1 LQTSP
6 YTRFFSFFGLRE
18 NPFAVSPD
26 PRYLFMTPRIQ
37 EAWGAIEYGIRS
49 REGIILLTGE
59 AGTGKTSLI
68 RRLLEWLHEQRMPTA
83 FIFNSH
89 LESKHLYD
97 FMLADF
103 GVRPDPRWQGN
114 ALMCLSQWLTE
125 RCREGQIP
133 VLIVDEAQGLP
144 VHVLEEIRLLLNL
157 ETPQE
162 KLLQIVLAGQ
172 PELEGKLNRPEM
184 RQLKQ
189 RITLRCKTAPLTP
202 KEARHYIQARLDV
215 AGAAGR
221 PIFSPDAVAAAHGY
235 SRGIPRVMNLLC
247 EHALI
252 NAYAGNMS
260 VVPARVLDE
269 VAREFHFDRDSYV
282 PAIYSG
288 ISDALALPGEGRVP
302 LVRAETSTP
311 AIQAMPSTASASTE
325 PSNALPLPEGVAPL
339 PEIQTTPSAA
349 SALAG
354 PLKTFPLYEAVA
366 PPQAIPVTNQA
377 AVNQPQLNEHVV
389 HAADDSTATI
399 FPPAARQA
407 VKKVATGP
415 RRRKP
420 PLSSRLLATF
430 SDNWPKTLLSP
441 SLKSKLRKQSHDFR
455 RALRHIWS
463 DVSDE
468 RRLRRIKATVES
480 QSERGLRRLS
490 ATFSKAQLS
499 LEHQWKNAA
508 PIWQRTKA
516 SLLHWLEQPQR
527 LRRSLADSR
536 TQRPSSVAPL
546 TPLKVAAWPRVN
558 RAQKRLRKPLPQ
570 SVGLPSTESG
580 VNVNVIVMRWLRQPF
595 RASTSTASP
604 RTATSRN
611 R

>member
-1 LQTSP
+1 
-6 YTRFFSFFGLRE
+6 
-18 NPFAVSPD
+18 
-26 PRYLFMTPRIQ
+26 MTPRIQ

-68 RRLLEWLHEQRMPTA
+68 RRLLEWLHDRRMPTA

-89 LESKHLYD
+89 LEPKHLYD

-114 ALMCLSQWLTE
+114 ALMCLGQWLPE

-144 VHVLEEIRLLLNL
+144 LHVLEEIRLLLNL

-172 PELEGKLNRPEM
+172 PELEEKLNRPET

-202 KEARHYIQARLDV
+202 KEARDYIQARLDV

-221 PIFSPDAVAAAHGY
+221 PIFSPEAVAAAHGY

-260 VVPARVLDE
+260 VVPAKVLDE
-269 VAREFHFDRDSYV
+269 VAREFHFDRDRYV
-282 PAIYSG
+282 PAIYTR
-288 ISDALALPGEGRVP
+288 IPDAFSLPGRDQDQLPPVSVES
-302 LVRAETSTP
+302 STP
-311 AIQAMPSTASASTE
+311 AVQSMPPPASISIE
-325 PSNALPLPEGVAPL
+325 PSNALSLPEAVAPL
-339 PEIQTTPSAA
+339 PAIAA
-349 SALAG
+349 AHQPEVVQPKQDGDVVHTADD
-354 PLKTFPLYEAVA
+354 FA
-366 PPQAIPVTNQA
+366 A
-377 AVNQPQLNEHVV
+377 AV
-389 HAADDSTATI
+389 
-399 FPPAARQA
+399 PAAGRQTM
-407 VKKVATGP
+407 KKVATKP
-415 RRRKP
+415 RKA
-420 PLSSRLLATF
+420 PLNSRVLATLQ
-430 SDNWPKTLLSP
+430 DNWPKTLLAP
-441 SLKSKLRKQSHDFR
+441 SLRSKLRRRGHDFR
-455 RALRHIWS
+455 RSLRRIWS

-468 RRLRRIKATVES
+468 RRFRRIKAIVES
-480 QSERGLRRLS
+480 RSESELRRLS
-490 ATFSKAQLS
+490 ATFSRAQIS
-499 LEHQWKNAA
+499 LEDRWKNAA

-527 LRRSLADSR
+527 WRRPLAESR
-536 TQRPSSVAPL
+536 IPRPSPVARATPPKVAP
-546 TPLKVAAWPRVN
+546 WSNVN
-558 RAQKRLRKPLPQ
+558 RAQSRLRKSPPQ
-570 SVGLPSTESG
+570 SVSLASSESG

-595 RASTSTASP
+595 RASTSTHSP
-604 RTATSRN
+604 HAATSRN

>member
-1 LQTSP
+1 MQTNP

-68 RRLLEWLHEQRMPTA
+68 RRLLEWLHEHRMPTA

-114 ALMCLSQWLTE
+114 ALMCLGQWLPE

-144 VHVLEEIRLLLNL
+144 VHVLEEIRMLLNL

-172 PELEGKLNRPEM
+172 PELEEKLNRPEM

-202 KEARHYIQARLDV
+202 KEARHYVQARLDV
-215 AGAAGR
+215 AGAAGM
-221 PIFSPDAVAAAHGY
+221 PIFSPDAVIAAHGY

-269 VAREFHFDRDSYV
+269 VAREFHFDRDTYV

-288 ISDALALPGEGRVP
+288 ISDALSLPYRERVSP
-302 LVRAETSTP
+302 APTESSTP
-311 AIQAMPSTASASTE
+311 PTEAMPPTASVSTE
-325 PSNALPLPEGVAPL
+325 PSNALPLLEHVAPL
-339 PEIQTTPSAA
+339 SEIHTMPSPA
-349 SALAG
+349 SAPAE
-354 PLKTFPLYEAVA
+354 PLNTFFLSEAVA
-366 PPQAIPVTNQA
+366 SPQAIPATNQP
-377 AVNQPQLNEHVV
+377 AVNQPQRNENVV
-389 HAADDSTATI
+389 HAADDSRTTI
-399 FPPAARQA
+399 FPPAVRQT
-407 VKKVATGP
+407 VKRVATGP

-420 PLSSRLLATF
+420 SLSSRLLATVPH
-430 SDNWPKTLLSP
+430 NWPKTLLSP
-441 SLKSKLRKQSHDFR
+441 SLKSKLRKHSHDFR
-455 RALRHIWS
+455 RSLRHIWS

-468 RRLRRIKATVES
+468 RRLRRIKSAVES
-480 QSERGLRRLS
+480 QSERGLRRFS
-490 ATFSKAQLS
+490 ATFSKAQAS
-499 LEHQWKNAA
+499 LEHRWKNAA
-508 PIWQRTKA
+508 PVWQRTKA

-527 LRRSLADSR
+527 WQRSLAASDSP
-536 TQRPSSVAPL
+536 RPSLVAPL

-558 RAQKRLRKPLPQ
+558 RAQKRLRKPMPQ
-570 SVGLPSTESG
+570 SVAVPSSESG

-595 RASTSTASP
+595 RGSTSTHSP

>member
-1 LQTSP
+1 MQTNP

-68 RRLLEWLHEQRMPTA
+68 RKLLEWLHEHRMPTA

-114 ALMCLSQWLTE
+114 ALMCLGQWLPE

-144 VHVLEEIRLLLNL
+144 VHVLEEIRMLLNL

-172 PELEGKLNRPEM
+172 PELEEKLNRPEM

-221 PIFSPDAVAAAHGY
+221 PIFSPDAVIAAHGY

-252 NAYAGNMS
+252 NAYAGNMG
-260 VVPARVLDE
+260 VVPTRVLDE
-269 VAREFHFDRDSYV
+269 VAREFHFDQDSYV
-282 PAIYSG
+282 PAIYSRIPG
-288 ISDALALPGEGRVP
+288 ALSLPYQERVP
-302 LVRAETSTP
+302 PAPTESSTP
-311 AIQAMPSTASASTE
+311 AMQAMPSPAFVSTE
-325 PSNALPLPEGVAPL
+325 LSKALP
-339 PEIQTTPSAA
+339 
-349 SALAG
+349 
-354 PLKTFPLYEAVA
+354 FPDRSWLC
-366 PPQAIPVTNQA
+366 QK
-377 AVNQPQLNEHVV
+377 
-389 HAADDSTATI
+389 S
-399 FPPAARQA
+399 
-407 VKKVATGP
+407 
-415 RRRKP
+415 RRR
-420 PLSSRLLATF
+420 LCL
-430 SDNWPKTLLSP
+430 LLSRQNP
-441 SLKSKLRKQSHDFR
+441 QTHFPCPMRSRHRRRSQPGSKPGFFS
-455 RALRHIWS
+455 
-463 DVSDE
+463 
-468 RRLRRIKATVES
+468 
-480 QSERGLRRLS
+480 LS
-490 ATFSKAQLS
+490 AMNMWFTVLMFLRP
-499 LEHQWKNAA
+499 L
-508 PIWQRTKA
+508 
-516 SLLHWLEQPQR
+516 LLHPLLGR
-527 LRRSLADSR
+527 L
-536 TQRPSSVAPL
+536 
-546 TPLKVAAWPRVN
+546 
-558 RAQKRLRKPLPQ
+558 
-570 SVGLPSTESG
+570 
-580 VNVNVIVMRWLRQPF
+580 
-595 RASTSTASP
+595 
-604 RTATSRN
+604 
-611 R
+611 

>member
-1 LQTSP
+1 MQNNP

-26 PRYLFMTPRIQ
+26 PRYLLMTPRLQ

-68 RRLLEWLHEQRMPTA
+68 RRLLEWLRDRRMPTA

-89 LESKHLYD
+89 LESRHLYD

-103 GVRPDPRWQGN
+103 GVQPDPRWQGN
-114 ALMCLSQWLTE
+114 ALMCLGQWLPE

-144 VHVLEEIRLLLNL
+144 LHVLEEIRLLLNL

-172 PELEGKLNRPEM
+172 PELEEKLNRPET

-189 RITLRCKTAPLTP
+189 RITVRCKTAPLTP
-202 KEARHYIQARLDV
+202 KEARDYIQGRLDV
-215 AGAAGR
+215 AGASGR
-221 PIFSPDAVAAAHGY
+221 PIFSPDAVDAAHAY

-260 VVPARVLDE
+260 VVPTRLLDE
-269 VAREFHFDRDSYV
+269 VAREFHFDRDTYLPTIYSRIPDALPRPNGDRFPPV
-282 PAIYSG
+282 AAELAPAVQPVHLTASVSTKPSNPLLLPGSVARLPAIEAASE
-288 ISDALALPGEGRVP
+288 PGVVQPQYDGH
-302 LVRAETSTP
+302 LVRTTDHSATIRPTD
-311 AIQAMPSTASASTE
+311 AGQAMK
-325 PSNALPLPEGVAPL
+325 GVA
-339 PEIQTTPSAA
+339 A
-349 SALAG
+349 
-354 PLKTFPLYEAVA
+354 
-366 PPQAIPVTNQA
+366 
-377 AVNQPQLNEHVV
+377 
-389 HAADDSTATI
+389 
-399 FPPAARQA
+399 
-407 VKKVATGP
+407 GP
-415 RRRKP
+415 RRQKT
-420 PLSSRLLATF
+420 PLDIRVLAKLRD
-430 SDNWPKTLLSP
+430 SLPKALLSP
-441 SLKSKLRKQSHDFR
+441 TLRSKLRKRSHNLR
-455 RALRHIWS
+455 REFRHIWS
-463 DVSDE
+463 DVFDE
-468 RRLRRIKATVES
+468 RRLQRIKAALES

-490 ATFSKAQLS
+490 ATFSKAQIS

-516 SLLHWLEQPQR
+516 SLLHWFEQPQPWR
-527 LRRSLADSR
+527 HPLAESR
-536 TQRPSSVAPL
+536 IPRPSPLARTTPQKVAP
-546 TPLKVAAWPRVN
+546 WPNVN
-558 RAQKRLRKPLPQ
+558 RAQSRLRKSPPQ
-570 SVGLPSTESG
+570 TVALPSSQSG

-595 RASTSTASP
+595 RASASTHSP
-604 RTATSRN
+604 RAATSRN

>member
-1 LQTSP
+1 
-6 YTRFFSFFGLRE
+6 
-18 NPFAVSPD
+18 
-26 PRYLFMTPRIQ
+26 MTPRIQ

-68 RRLLEWLHEQRMPTA
+68 RRLLEWLHDRRMPTA

-89 LESKHLYD
+89 LEPKHLYD

-114 ALMCLSQWLTE
+114 ALMCLGQWLPE

-144 VHVLEEIRLLLNL
+144 LHVLEEIRLLLNL

-162 KLLQIVLAGQ
+162 KLLQVVLAGQ
-172 PELEGKLNRPEM
+172 PELEEKLNRPET

-202 KEARHYIQARLDV
+202 KEARDYIQARLDV

-221 PIFSPDAVAAAHGY
+221 PIFSPEAVAAADGY

-260 VVPARVLDE
+260 VVPAKVLDE
-269 VAREFHFDRDSYV
+269 VAREFHFDRDRYV
-282 PAIYSG
+282 PAIYTR
-288 ISDALALPGEGRVP
+288 IPDAFSLPGRDQDQLPPVP
-302 LVRAETSTP
+302 VESSTP
-311 AIQAMPSTASASTE
+311 AVQSMPPPASISIE
-325 PSNALPLPEGVAPL
+325 PSNALSLPEAVAPL
-339 PEIQTTPSAA
+339 PAIAA
-349 SALAG
+349 AHQPEVVQPKQDGDVVHTADD
-354 PLKTFPLYEAVA
+354 FA
-366 PPQAIPVTNQA
+366 A
-377 AVNQPQLNEHVV
+377 AV
-389 HAADDSTATI
+389 
-399 FPPAARQA
+399 PAAGRQTM
-407 VKKVATGP
+407 KKVATRP
-415 RRRKP
+415 RKA
-420 PLSSRLLATF
+420 PLSSRLLATLQ
-430 SDNWPKTLLSP
+430 DNWPKTLLAP
-441 SLKSKLRKQSHDFR
+441 SLRSKLRRRGHDFR
-455 RALRHIWS
+455 RSLRRIWS

-468 RRLRRIKATVES
+468 RRFRRIKAIVES
-480 QSERGLRRLS
+480 RSESELRRLS
-490 ATFSKAQLS
+490 ATFSRAQIS
-499 LEHQWKNAA
+499 LEDRWKNAA

-527 LRRSLADSR
+527 WRRPLAESR
-536 TQRPSSVAPL
+536 IPRPSPVARATSPKVAP
-546 TPLKVAAWPRVN
+546 WSNVN
-558 RAQKRLRKPLPQ
+558 RAQSRLRKSSPQ
-570 SVGLPSTESG
+570 SVSLASSESG

-595 RASTSTASP
+595 RASTSTHSP
-604 RTATSRN
+604 HAATSRN

>member
-1 LQTSP
+1 MQNNP

-26 PRYLFMTPRIQ
+26 PRYLFMTPGIQ
-37 EAWGAIEYGIRS
+37 EAWGAIEYGMHS

-68 RRLLEWLHEQRMPTA
+68 RRLLEWLHDRRMPTA

-114 ALMCLSQWLTE
+114 ALMCLGQWLPE
-125 RCREGQIP
+125 RRREGQTP

-144 VHVLEEIRLLLNL
+144 LHVLEEIRLLLNL

-172 PELEGKLNRPEM
+172 PELDEKLNRPEM

-202 KEARHYIQARLDV
+202 KEARDYIQSRLDV

-221 PIFSPDAVAAAHGY
+221 PIFSPDAVDAAHAY

-260 VVPARVLDE
+260 VVPAKVLDE
-269 VAREFHFDRDSYV
+269 VAREFHFDRDRYV
-282 PAIYSG
+282 PTIYST
-288 ISDALALPGEGRVP
+288 IPDALSLLNQERLPQVP
-302 LVRAETSTP
+302 AESSTP
-311 AIQAMPSTASASTE
+311 PILPTPSPAFISTG
-325 PSNALPLPEGVAPL
+325 PSNALPLSEAVAPL
-339 PEIQTTPSAA
+339 PTMAAHQPGSVQPQHHERVAHTTHDSAGSVLPSA
-349 SALAG
+349 
-354 PLKTFPLYEAVA
+354 TRH
-366 PPQAIPVTNQA
+366 TM
-377 AVNQPQLNEHVV
+377 
-389 HAADDSTATI
+389 
-399 FPPAARQA
+399 
-407 VKKVATGP
+407 KKVSTGP
-415 RRRKP
+415 RSQKT
-420 PLSSRLLATF
+420 PLDIRVLATLR
-430 SDNWPKTLLSP
+430 DNLPKALLSP
-441 SLKSKLRKQSHDFR
+441 SLRSKLRKHSRDFR
-455 RALRHIWS
+455 RALRDIWS
-463 DVSDE
+463 EVSDE
-468 RRLRRIKATVES
+468 RRLSRIQAAVES

-490 ATFSKAQLS
+490 ATFSSAQLS
-499 LEHQWKNAA
+499 LEHQWKNTA

-516 SLLHWLEQPQR
+516 SLMHWLEQPQR
-527 LRRSLADSR
+527 RRRLADSR
-536 TQRPSSVAPL
+536 APQPSPPAQL
-546 TPLKVAAWPRVN
+546 TPRKVAAWPKVD

-570 SVGLPSTESG
+570 SVALPSNESG

-595 RASTSTASP
+595 RASTSTHSP
-604 RTATSRN
+604 RAATSRN